1 MRLYAPYT
9 KGEKNTMKIKLKDL
23 SGLRHT
29 EVIDLIE
36 QDEEVIVTASIY
48 RDQST
53 FVECETVNDRVSCKI
68 SEEYVVNISLRKT
81 DLIDNETIL
90 KSKDFEYVQ
99 TRVEVKIE
107 DNKYIREDLK
117 EMIELEIIGI
127 VRSQTLENPDSAYLL
142 RFEDE

>member
-1 MRLYAPYT
+1 M
-9 KGEKNTMKIKLKDL
+9 KGEKNTMKIELKDL
-23 SGLRHT
+23 SGLRNI

-48 RDQST
+48 GDQSA
-53 FVECETVNDRVSCKI
+53 FVECETVNDKVSCKI

-81 DLIDNETIL
+81 DVIDNDTIV

-107 DNKYIREDLK
+107 DSRYIREDLK

-127 VRSQTLENPDSAYLL
+127 VRSQTFENRDSVYLL

>member
-1 MRLYAPYT
+1 
-9 KGEKNTMKIKLKDL
+9 MKIELKDL

-53 FVECETVNDRVSCKI
+53 FVECETVNDKVSCKI

-81 DLIDNETIL
+81 DVIDNDKIV

-107 DNKYIREDLK
+107 DSRYIREDLK

-127 VRSQTLENPDSAYLL
+127 VRSQTLENPDSVYLL

>member
-1 MRLYAPYT
+1 
-9 KGEKNTMKIKLKDL
+9 MKIELKDL

-29 EVIDLIE
+29 EVIDSIE

-48 RDQST
+48 RDQSA
-53 FVECETVNDRVSCKI
+53 FVECETVNDKVSCKI

-81 DLIDNETIL
+81 DMIDNETIV

-107 DNKYIREDLK
+107 DSRYIREDLK

-127 VRSQTLENPDSAYLL
+127 VRSQTLENLDSVYLL

>member
-1 MRLYAPYT
+1 
-9 KGEKNTMKIKLKDL
+9 MKIELKDL

-48 RDQST
+48 RDQSA
-53 FVECETVNDRVSCKI
+53 FVECETVNDKVSCKI

-81 DLIDNETIL
+81 DMIDNETIV
-90 KSKDFEYVQ
+90 KSKDFEYIQ

-107 DNKYIREDLK
+107 DSRYIREDLK

-127 VRSQTLENPDSAYLL
+127 VRSQTLENPDSVYLL

>member
-1 MRLYAPYT
+1 
-9 KGEKNTMKIKLKDL
+9 MKIELKDL
-23 SGLRHT
+23 SGLRNT

-53 FVECETVNDRVSCKI
+53 FVEGETVNDRVSCKI

-81 DLIDNETIL
+81 DVIDNETIL

-107 DNKYIREDLK
+107 DSRYIREDLK

-127 VRSQTLENPDSAYLL
+127 VRSQTLENLGSAYLL

>member
-1 MRLYAPYT
+1 
-9 KGEKNTMKIKLKDL
+9 MKIELKDL

-48 RDQST
+48 RDQSA
-53 FVECETVNDRVSCKI
+53 FVECETVNDKVSCKI

-81 DLIDNETIL
+81 DMIDNETIV

-107 DNKYIREDLK
+107 GSRYIREDLK

-127 VRSQTLENPDSAYLL
+127 VRSQTLENPDSVYLL

>member
-1 MRLYAPYT
+1 
-9 KGEKNTMKIKLKDL
+9 MKIELKDL

-29 EVIDLIE
+29 EVIDSIE

-48 RDQST
+48 RDQSV
-53 FVECETVNDRVSCKI
+53 FVECETVNDKVSCKI

-81 DLIDNETIL
+81 DMIDNETIV

-107 DNKYIREDLK
+107 DSRYIREDLK

-127 VRSQTLENPDSAYLL
+127 VRSQTLENPDSVYLL

>member
-1 MRLYAPYT
+1 
-9 KGEKNTMKIKLKDL
+9 MKIELKDL

-48 RDQST
+48 RDQSA
-53 FVECETVNDRVSCKI
+53 FVECETVNDKVSCKI

-81 DLIDNETIL
+81 DMIDNETIV

-107 DNKYIREDLK
+107 DSRYIREDLK

-127 VRSQTLENPDSAYLL
+127 VRSQTLENPDSVYLL

>member
-1 MRLYAPYT
+1 
-9 KGEKNTMKIKLKDL
+9 MKIELKDL

-29 EVIDLIE
+29 EVIDSIE

-48 RDQST
+48 GDQSA
-53 FVECETVNDRVSCKI
+53 FVECETVNDKVSCKI

-81 DLIDNETIL
+81 DMIDNETIV

-107 DNKYIREDLK
+107 DSRYIREDLK

-127 VRSQTLENPDSAYLL
+127 VRSQTLENPDSVYLL

>member
-1 MRLYAPYT
+1 
-9 KGEKNTMKIKLKDL
+9 MKIELKDL

-36 QDEEVIVTASIY
+36 QDGEVIVTASIY

-53 FVECETVNDRVSCKI
+53 FVECETVNDKVSCKI

-81 DLIDNETIL
+81 DVLDNDKIL

-107 DNKYIREDLK
+107 DSRYIREDLK

>member
-1 MRLYAPYT
+1 M
-9 KGEKNTMKIKLKDL
+9 KDL
-23 SGLRHT
+23 SGLRNT

-81 DLIDNETIL
+81 DVIDNETIL

>member
-1 MRLYAPYT
+1 MQI
-9 KGEKNTMKIKLKDL
+9 ELKDL
-23 SGLRHT
+23 SGLRNI

-127 VRSQTLENPDSAYLL
+127 VRFQTLENPDSAYLL

>member
-1 MRLYAPYT
+1 
-9 KGEKNTMKIKLKDL
+9 MKIELKDL
-23 SGLRHT
+23 SGLRNT
-29 EVIDLIE
+29 EVIDVIE

-48 RDQST
+48 GDQSA
-53 FVECETVNDRVSCKI
+53 FVECETVNDKVSCKI

-81 DLIDNETIL
+81 DVIDNDTIV

-107 DNKYIREDLK
+107 DSRYIREDLK

-127 VRSQTLENPDSAYLL
+127 VRSQTLENPDSVYLL

>member
-1 MRLYAPYT
+1 
-9 KGEKNTMKIKLKDL
+9 MKIELKDL
-23 SGLRHT
+23 SGLRNI
-29 EVIDLIE
+29 EVIDVIE

-53 FVECETVNDRVSCKI
+53 LVECETVNDKVSCKI

-81 DLIDNETIL
+81 DMIDNKTIV
-90 KSKDFEYVQ
+90 KSKDFEYIQ

-107 DNKYIREDLK
+107 DSRYIREDLK

-127 VRSQTLENPDSAYLL
+127 VRSQTLENPDSVYLL

>member
-1 MRLYAPYT
+1 
-9 KGEKNTMKIKLKDL
+9 MKIELKDL
-23 SGLRHT
+23 SGLRNI
-29 EVIDLIE
+29 EVIDVIE

-53 FVECETVNDRVSCKI
+53 LVECETVNDKVSCKI

-81 DLIDNETIL
+81 DMIDNETIV
-90 KSKDFEYVQ
+90 KSKDFEYIQ

-107 DNKYIREDLK
+107 DSRYIREDLK

-127 VRSQTLENPDSAYLL
+127 VRSQTLENPDSVYLL

>member
-1 MRLYAPYT
+1 
-9 KGEKNTMKIKLKDL
+9 MKIELKDL
-23 SGLRHT
+23 SGLRNT

-36 QDEEVIVTASIY
+36 QDEEVIVTVSIY

-81 DLIDNETIL
+81 DVIDNETIL

-107 DNKYIREDLK
+107 DNKYIKEDLK

>member
-1 MRLYAPYT
+1 
-9 KGEKNTMKIKLKDL
+9 MKIELKDL

-81 DLIDNETIL
+81 DMIDNETIV
-90 KSKDFEYVQ
+90 KSKDLEHVQ

-107 DNKYIREDLK
+107 DSRYIREDLK
-117 EMIELEIIGI
+117 EMIELEVIRI
-127 VRSQTLENPDSAYLL
+127 VRSQTLENPDSVYLL

>member
-1 MRLYAPYT
+1 
-9 KGEKNTMKIKLKDL
+9 MKIELKDL
-23 SGLRHT
+23 SGLRNT

-81 DLIDNETIL
+81 DVIDNETIL

>member
-1 MRLYAPYT
+1 
-9 KGEKNTMKIKLKDL
+9 MKIELKDL
-23 SGLRHT
+23 SGLRKT
-29 EVIDLIE
+29 EVIDVIE

-53 FVECETVNDRVSCKI
+53 FVECETVNDKVSCKI

-81 DLIDNETIL
+81 DKIDNETIV
-90 KSKDFEYVQ
+90 KSKDLEYVQ

-107 DNKYIREDLK
+107 DSRYIREDLK

-127 VRSQTLENPDSAYLL
+127 VRSQTLESLDSVYLL

>member
-1 MRLYAPYT
+1 
-9 KGEKNTMKIKLKDL
+9 MKIELKDL
-23 SGLRHT
+23 SGLRNT
-29 EVIDLIE
+29 EVIDVIE

-81 DLIDNETIL
+81 DVIDNKTIV
-90 KSKDFEYVQ
+90 KSKDLEHVQ

-107 DNKYIREDLK
+107 DSRYIREDLK

-127 VRSQTLENPDSAYLL
+127 VRSQTLENPDSVYLL

>member
-1 MRLYAPYT
+1 
-9 KGEKNTMKIKLKDL
+9 MKIELKDL

-29 EVIDLIE
+29 EVIDSIE

-48 RDQST
+48 RDQSA
-53 FVECETVNDRVSCKI
+53 FVECETVNDKVSCKI

-81 DLIDNETIL
+81 DMIDNETIV

-107 DNKYIREDLK
+107 DSRYIREDLK

-127 VRSQTLENPDSAYLL
+127 VRSQTLENPDSVYLL

>member
-1 MRLYAPYT
+1 
-9 KGEKNTMKIKLKDL
+9 MKIELKDL
-23 SGLRHT
+23 SGLRNT

-81 DLIDNETIL
+81 DVIDNEAIV
-90 KSKDFEYVQ
+90 KSKDFEHVQ

-107 DNKYIREDLK
+107 DSRYIREDLK
-117 EMIELEIIGI
+117 EMIELEIIRI
-127 VRSQTLENPDSAYLL
+127 VRSQTLENPESAYLL

>member
-1 MRLYAPYT
+1 
-9 KGEKNTMKIKLKDL
+9 MKIELKDL
-23 SGLRHT
+23 SGLRNT
-29 EVIDLIE
+29 EVIDVIE

-53 FVECETVNDRVSCKI
+53 FVECETVNDKVSCKI

-81 DLIDNETIL
+81 DVIDNGTIV

-107 DNKYIREDLK
+107 DSRYIREDLK

-127 VRSQTLENPDSAYLL
+127 VRSQTLEKSRLSIS
-142 RFEDE
+142 FEV

>member
-1 MRLYAPYT
+1 
-9 KGEKNTMKIKLKDL
+9 MKIELKDL

-53 FVECETVNDRVSCKI
+53 FVECETVNDKVSCKI

-81 DLIDNETIL
+81 DVIDNDTIV

-107 DNKYIREDLK
+107 DSRYIREDLK

-127 VRSQTLENPDSAYLL
+127 VRSQTLENPDSVYLL

>member
-1 MRLYAPYT
+1 MRLDATYM
-9 KGEKNTMKIKLKDL
+9 KGENTMKIELKDL
-23 SGLRHT
+23 SDLRNT
-29 EVIDLIE
+29 EVIDVIE

-81 DLIDNETIL
+81 DMIDNEMIV

-107 DNKYIREDLK
+107 DRRYIREDLK
-117 EMIELEIIGI
+117 EMLELEIIGI

>member
-1 MRLYAPYT
+1 
-9 KGEKNTMKIKLKDL
+9 MKIKLKDL

-81 DLIDNETIL
+81 DMIDNETIL

>member
-1 MRLYAPYT
+1 
-9 KGEKNTMKIKLKDL
+9 MKIELKDL
-23 SGLRHT
+23 SGLRNT
-29 EVIDLIE
+29 EVIDVIE
-36 QDEEVIVTASIY
+36 QDEDVIVTASIY

-81 DLIDNETIL
+81 DVIDNETIL

-107 DNKYIREDLK
+107 DSRYIREDLK
-117 EMIELEIIGI
+117 EMIELEIITI
-127 VRSQTLENPDSAYLL
+127 VRSQTLENPESAYLL

>member
-1 MRLYAPYT
+1 
-9 KGEKNTMKIKLKDL
+9 MKIELKDL

-48 RDQST
+48 RDQSAL
-53 FVECETVNDRVSCKI
+53 VECETVNDKVSCKI

-81 DLIDNETIL
+81 DMIDNETIV

-107 DNKYIREDLK
+107 DSRYIREDLK

-127 VRSQTLENPDSAYLL
+127 VRSQTLENPDSVYLL

>member
-1 MRLYAPYT
+1 
-9 KGEKNTMKIKLKDL
+9 MKIELKDL

-81 DLIDNETIL
+81 DMIDNETIV

>member
-1 MRLYAPYT
+1 M
-9 KGEKNTMKIKLKDL
+9 KGEKNTMKIELKDL
-23 SGLRHT
+23 SGLRNT

-81 DLIDNETIL
+81 DVIDNETIL

-107 DNKYIREDLK
+107 DSRYIREDLK

-127 VRSQTLENPDSAYLL
+127 VRSQTLENSDSAYLL

>member
-1 MRLYAPYT
+1 
-9 KGEKNTMKIKLKDL
+9 MKIELKDL
-23 SGLRHT
+23 SGLRNT

-68 SEEYVVNISLRKT
+68 SEEYVANISLRKT
-81 DLIDNETIL
+81 DVIDNETIL

-117 EMIELEIIGI
+117 EMIELEIIRI

>member
-1 MRLYAPYT
+1 
-9 KGEKNTMKIKLKDL
+9 MKIELKDL

-48 RDQST
+48 RDQSA
-53 FVECETVNDRVSCKI
+53 FVECETVNDKVSCKI

-81 DLIDNETIL
+81 DMIDNETIV

-107 DNKYIREDLK
+107 DSRYIREDLK
-117 EMIELEIIGI
+117 EMIELEIIEI
-127 VRSQTLENPDSAYLL
+127 VRSQTLENPDSVYLL

>member
-1 MRLYAPYT
+1 
-9 KGEKNTMKIKLKDL
+9 MKIELKDL

-48 RDQST
+48 RDQSVL
-53 FVECETVNDRVSCKI
+53 VECETVNDEVSCKI

-81 DLIDNETIL
+81 DMIDNETIV

-107 DNKYIREDLK
+107 DSRYIREDLK

-127 VRSQTLENPDSAYLL
+127 VRSQTLENPDSVYLL

>member
-1 MRLYAPYT
+1 
-9 KGEKNTMKIKLKDL
+9 MKIELKDL
-23 SGLRHT
+23 SGLRNT

-81 DLIDNETIL
+81 DVIDNETIL

-107 DNKYIREDLK
+107 DSRYIREDLK

-127 VRSQTLENPDSAYLL
+127 VRSQTLENLGSAYLL

>member
-1 MRLYAPYT
+1 
-9 KGEKNTMKIKLKDL
+9 MKIELKDL
-23 SGLRHT
+23 SGLRNT
-29 EVIDLIE
+29 EVIDVIE

-53 FVECETVNDRVSCKI
+53 FVECETVNDKVSCKI

-81 DLIDNETIL
+81 DKIDNETIV
-90 KSKDFEYVQ
+90 KSKDLEYVQ

-107 DNKYIREDLK
+107 DSRYIREDLK

-127 VRSQTLENPDSAYLL
+127 VRSQTLESLDSVYLL